1 MKKEMKEQV
10 QIIKALDFETLV
22 ELADMFEDY
31 ENEHKLS
38 EELKAFDLC
47 LHTALRDRCLELIEE
62 EKKLKAIIG
71 TREEIAEEDR
81 EYTNSMDAV
90 EFLEEATKD
99 KFFKVEMLIKIAK
112 YFADTAIKNKIE
124 LEEMY
129 AVEFYVEDESGLYLV
144 LQNEYDVD
152 LNSPIRIA

>member
-1 MKKEMKEQV
+1 MKKEMKEQTT
-10 QIIKALDFETLV
+10 IIKALDFETLV

-47 LHTALRDRCLELIEE
+47 LHMALRDRCLELIEE
-62 EKKLKAIIG
+62 EKKLKAIIEA
-71 TREEIAEEDR
+71 REEIAEEDR

-90 EFLEEATKD
+90 EFLEESTKD

-112 YFADTAIKNKIE
+112 YFADTVIKTKIE
-124 LEEMY
+124 LEDMY